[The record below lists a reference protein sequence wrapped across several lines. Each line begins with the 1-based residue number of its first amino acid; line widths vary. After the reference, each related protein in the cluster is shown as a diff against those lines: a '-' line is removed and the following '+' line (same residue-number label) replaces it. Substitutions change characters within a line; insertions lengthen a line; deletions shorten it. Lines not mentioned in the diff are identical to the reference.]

1 MAQTNKLLLCFVV
14 ILALTLCLEFSSIE
28 GRYLKFEGNE
38 NFVNGEVNDVVHRK
52 VQSTTNAATLLDVSL
67 PSSPPAEGHD
77 VSDFRPTNPGH
88 SPGVGHSV
96 HN

>member
-1 MAQTNKLLLCFVV
+1 MAQSKLVLCFVV
-14 ILALTLCLEFSSIE
+14 LALTLCLELSSIE
-28 GRYLKFEGNE
+28 GRYLKSEGNE
-38 NFVNGEVNDVVHRK
+38 NFVKREVGDAAHRK
-52 VQSTTNAATLLDVSL
+52 VLSTTNATTQADVSP
-67 PSSPPAEGHD
+67 PSPAAAEGHD